1 MTASH
6 RGVYRHKELDRLF
19 NPKSVAVVGVSPN
32 ASSFGSSAVSNLIR
46 NNYPGRVYRINP
58 KYDKI
63 GEDVCYPSVSALP
76 EVPDAA
82 IIALPRAAVEA
93 AVREC
98 AKAGV
103 GGVVIFASG
112 YFETGLP
119 GRGEEQDQL
128 VAIARDSGLKIIGP
142 NCMGFASHPA
152 QAMVSFATHDMELA
166 PPPYPGIAVL
176 SQSGAMGFSL
186 SQAVRR
192 GMNISH
198 VVASGNA
205 CDVNV
210 NDCISYFADEPS
222 CGAIA
227 VLFEGMNDPQ
237 QLLDA
242 GEIAWQAG
250 KPVVICKLGIGEGG
264 AAAAMSHTGS
274 LAGSTAAYKAA
285 FDRAGMVVV
294 PSIERLLE
302 TAAFLCKVSKP
313 PASRGIAAMGGSGGS
328 LIAATDSAELNG
340 LDMPPLTKELEEKLR
355 PYVPEFGALRN
366 PCDLTAMVAANPSAF
381 PAAIETMLAD
391 EQYSAMVVPQLS
403 VKVTTRGRLQ
413 SIAGTGIKLGKP
425 ICLPFIGGW
434 VGGPG
439 NEFAEMERG
448 LQWFFSMDSCMATIK
463 LWHERDD
470 KRRERKTNGPRK
482 LSRVSPA
489 DAREKAASLIAAS
502 KNQALTE
509 REAKEVLAAY
519 GVPVVGEKL
528 VKSSEEAMAAA
539 RSLGMPV
546 AIKVESP
553 DLPHKTEAGVIRL
566 NLKTEAEVKAAYD
579 AVMANARKYKAD
591 AKLNGVLVQP
601 MVPAGTEIMVGAK
614 IDPLFGPLI
623 VTGLGGILV
632 ELLKDTSLDLAPVTH
647 AEARSMLARLKGKA
661 ALAGFRG
668 SEPVHLDKL
677 AEIIVRLSEFADDQK
692 DLIAELDVNPL
703 ICSGGRV
710 MAVDALIVRKAI
722 GRAEARPKH

>member
-1 MTASH
+1 MSFSR

-19 NPKSVAVVGVSPN
+19 NPRSVAVIGVSPN
-32 ASSFGSSAVSNLIR
+32 ASAFGSSAVNNLLR

-63 GEDVCYPSVSALP
+63 GDDPCFASVSALP
-76 EVPDAA
+76 EVPDAV
-82 IIALPRAAVEA
+82 IIALPRVAVEA
-93 AVREC
+93 AVLDC

-119 GRGEEQDQL
+119 GRGEEQDRL
-128 VAIARDSGLKIIGP
+128 AAIARQSGLKIIGP

-152 QAMVSFATHDMELA
+152 QAMVSFATHDMDLV

-198 VVASGNA
+198 VVATGNA
-205 CDVNV
+205 CDVHV
-210 NDCISYFADEPS
+210 TDCISYFADEPT

-227 VLFEGMNDPQ
+227 VLFEGLNDPQ
-237 QLLDA
+237 QLLEA
-242 GEIAWQAG
+242 GEIAMKAG

-274 LAGSTAAYKAA
+274 LAGSLAAYMAA

-294 PSIERLLE
+294 PTIERLLE
-302 TAAFLCKVSKP
+302 TAAFLCKVKKP
-313 PASRGIAAMGGSGGS
+313 PAARGIAAMGGSGGS
-328 LIAATDSAELNG
+328 LIAASDAAEMHN
-340 LDMPPLTKELEEKLR
+340 LDMPELGRELEEKLR

-366 PCDLTAMVAANPSAF
+366 PCDLTAMVAANPTAF

-391 EQYSAMVVPQLS
+391 DRYSAIVVPQLS

-413 SIAGTGIKLGKP
+413 SIAGIGTKLDKP
-425 ICLPFIGGW
+425 ICLPFLGGW

-439 NEFAEMERG
+439 NEYAEMERG
-448 LQWFFSMDSCMATIK
+448 LQWFFSMDSCFATLK
-463 LWHERDD
+463 LWHQQDD
-470 KRRERKTNGPRK
+470 KRREREKLGPRN
-482 LSRVSPA
+482 LQRVSPA
-489 DAREKAASLIAAS
+489 GAKAEAAKLITAARNK
-502 KNQALTE
+502 ALTE

-528 VKSSEEAMAAA
+528 VQSAEEAVKAAQ
-539 RSLGMPV
+539 SLGLPV

-566 NLKTEAEVKAAYD
+566 NLKTADEVKTAYD
-579 AVMANARKYKAD
+579 AVMANAGKVSPRPR
-591 AKLNGVLVQP
+591 LNGVLVQP
-601 MVPAGTEIMVGAK
+601 MVPAGTEVMVGAR

-623 VTGLGGILV
+623 VAGLGGILV
-632 ELLKDTSLDLAPVTH
+632 ELMKDTSLDLAPVTCR
-647 AEARSMLARLKGKA
+647 EAKAMLTRLKGKSV
-661 ALAGFRG
+661 LTGFRG
-668 SEPVHLDKL
+668 SEPVDLDKL
-677 AEIIVRLSEFADDQK
+677 AEIIVRLSEFADDQR
-692 DLIAELDVNPL
+692 DIIAELDVNPL
-703 ICSGGRV
+703 ICSGGRI
-710 MAVDALIVRKAI
+710 MAVDALIVK
-722 GRAEARPKH
+722 KN

>member
-1 MTASH
+1 MSFSR

-19 NPKSVAVVGVSPN
+19 NPGCVAVIGVSPN
-32 ASSFGSSAVSNLIR
+32 ASSFGSSAVNNLLR
-46 NNYPGRVYRINP
+46 NNYPGKVYRINP

-63 GEDVCYPSVSALP
+63 GDDPCYPSVAALP

-82 IIALPRAAVEA
+82 IIALPRVAVEA
-93 AVREC
+93 AVLDC

-119 GRGEEQDQL
+119 GRGEEQDRL
-128 VAIARDSGLKIIGP
+128 VAIARESGLKIIGP

-152 QAMVSFATHDMELA
+152 QAMVSFATHDMDLM

-205 CDVNV
+205 CDVHV
-210 NDCISYFADEPS
+210 TDCISYFAEEPT

-227 VLFEGMNDPQ
+227 CLFEGLNDPQ
-237 QLLDA
+237 QLLEA
-242 GEIAWQAG
+242 GEIAMRAN

-274 LAGSTAAYKAA
+274 LAGSLAAYMAA
-285 FDRAGMVVV
+285 FERAGMVVV
-294 PSIERLLE
+294 PTIERLLE
-302 TAAFLCKVSKP
+302 TAAFLCKVKRP
-313 PASRGIAAMGGSGGS
+313 PQARGIAAMGGSGGS
-328 LIAATDSAELNG
+328 LIAASDAAEMHG
-340 LDMPPLTKELEEKLR
+340 LDMPELGPMLEEKLR

-366 PCDLTAMVAANPSAF
+366 PCDLTAMVAANPTAF

-391 EQYSAMVVPQLS
+391 DKYSAIVVPQLS

-413 SIAGTGIKLGKP
+413 SIAGIGTKLDKP
-425 ICLPFIGGW
+425 ICLPFLGGW

-448 LQWFFSMDSCMATIK
+448 LQWFFSMDSCFATLK
-463 LWHERDD
+463 LWHQQDD
-470 KRRERKTNGPRK
+470 KRREHEKRGPRK
-482 LSRVSPA
+482 LERVSPVEA
-489 DAREKAASLIAAS
+489 KARAARLIAAARN
-502 KNQALTE
+502 KALTE
-509 REAKEVLAAY
+509 REAKEVLAVY

-528 VKSSEEAMAAA
+528 VHSSDQAVAAA
-539 RSLGMPV
+539 QELGMPGL
-546 AIKVESP
+546 AIALKVESP

-566 NLKTEAEVKAAYD
+566 NLKTAEDVKSAYD
-579 AVMANARKYKAD
+579 AVMANANKVSPKPR
-591 AKLNGVLVQP
+591 LNGVLIQP
-601 MVPAGTEIMVGAK
+601 MVPAGTEVMVGAR

-623 VTGLGGILV
+623 VAGLGGTLV
-632 ELLKDTSLDLAPVTH
+632 ELLKDTSLDLAPITRD
-647 AEARSMLARLKGKA
+647 EASKMLDGLKGKA
-661 ALAGFRG
+661 MLSGFRG
-668 SEPVHLDKL
+668 SEPVDLDKL
-677 AEIIVRLSEFADDQK
+677 AEVVVRLSEFADDQK
-692 DLIAELDVNPL
+692 DIIAELDVNPL
-703 ICSGGRV
+703 ICSGGRI
-710 MAVDALIVRKAI
+710 MAVDALIVKQD
-722 GRAEARPKH
+722 